1 MRHYRDAMR
10 RLEVSDELADIGESG
25 GLCASLPS
33 ETELNSD
40 AVGESSSGVLEGRRR
55 SLDLDSFSD
64 DMNGR

>member
-1 MRHYRDAMR
+1 MR

-40 AVGESSSGVLEGRRR
+40 ARAVGESSSGVLEGRRR